1 MICKEKIK
9 SGEADAKLDSD
20 KPEMELVLNG
30 FPRALEEVGKVAT
43 FGRQKYTRQGWLDV
57 EDGISRY
64 TSAMM
69 RHMVAK
75 AKGGIIDPETGLA
88 HDGAIAWNAL
98 AICELEMRGKE

>member
-1 MICKEKIK
+1 
-9 SGEADAKLDSD
+9 
-20 KPEMELVLNG
+20 MELVLNG
-30 FPRALEEVGKVAT
+30 FPRALEEVGKVST

-57 EDGISRY
+57 EDGINRY

-75 AKGGIIDPETGLA
+75 AKGEIIDPETGLS

>member
-30 FPRALEEVGKVAT
+30 FPRALEEVGKVST

-57 EDGISRY
+57 EDGINRY

-75 AKGGIIDPETGLA
+75 AKGEIIDPETGLS

-98 AICELEMRGKE
+98 AICELEMKEKE